1 MIITHEREKLIHAII
16 FFAKNTRKL
25 GKTKLCKLL
34 YFLDFEHFKQTGR
47 SVTGLTYNAWKMGP
61 VPVSLYEEIDDPSR
75 DLADAVQF
83 QPKETKD
90 GQMLAVVAKRPF
102 DASLFSKREMNLL
115 RGLAKEYWDSNADKM
130 VEATHLENMPWH
142 QVYEVEGRK
151 QDVIPYELAV
161 RADEK
166 DTVLTV
172 AREREELLKS
182 LSNDRQQYDGAGNGS
197 ANTRSQLSKPARFD
211 ESHGFC

>member
-16 FFAKNTRKL
+16 FFASNTRKL

-34 YFLDFEHFKQTGR
+34 YFLDFDHFKQTGR
-47 SVTGLTYNAWKMGP
+47 SVTGLTYHAWKMGP
-61 VPVSLYEEIDDPSR
+61 VPVSLYEEIDDPSP

-90 GQMLAVVAKRPF
+90 GQMLAVIAKRPF

-115 RGLAKEYWDSNADKM
+115 RGLAKEYRDSNADKM
-130 VEATHLENMPWH
+130 VEATHLENTPWH

-151 QDVIPYELAV
+151 QDVIPYELSV
-161 RADEK
+161 RADERE
-166 DTVLTV
+166 TVLAV

-182 LSNDRQQYDGAGNGS
+182 LSNERGVG
-197 ANTRSQLSKPARFD
+197 LF
-211 ESHGFC
+211 